1 MSATIGSDLE
11 RIGALSK
18 VTGSTRFGADD
29 ARPGLAYAMLLL
41 ATIGKGR
48 ITSID
53 TTAAERTAGVL
64 LVLTHESMDRLQP
77 PGFVFGDGT
86 GFQSIALMQTDR
98 VFYRGQPIALVV
110 AESLEAASEA
120 AALVRADY
128 EVEPFSVALD
138 SPGAETILQS
148 EALPLPMFADKAVGD
163 PDGAM
168 ADGSLVVVEADYVG
182 PPQHQNPMELIAT
195 VAEWDDSTLTVH
207 ESTQNAEGLRFGLSR
222 QLGIDPANV
231 RVVTPYAGGAFGQK
245 NSLGSHTTFVAVAAR
260 RLARPVKLVMP
271 RDQTFYDAAF
281 RPASRQRIKLA
292 ADRNGRMVAAIHQTW
307 QQTSR
312 HDLFPT
318 LGTDVTSRFYAIP
331 NFRSANHLVRTDV
344 QTPGF
349 MRGPWEHIAAFALE
363 SAVDELA
370 YKLGVDPVQ
379 LRLANDAPV
388 DPVTGKPF
396 SSRHVAECLNR
407 GASLFGWSK
416 RNPTPGSMRAA
427 HGDRLGWGVAL
438 GCYPGSAVPAAA
450 RVSFNRDGSVDVS
463 VSGHEMGQG
472 LRTALAL
479 VVGERLGVAPEDV
492 QITVGDT
499 KAPPQQVT
507 AGSWGTASACPAVYD
522 ACNKLREE
530 LFVMASSQP
539 NGALNGEQPSTMEV
553 TVPGTITGS
562 AGRSVA
568 ITDLL
573 ESAGRDFVEADTKRV
588 AVGQPAQ
595 AFDRAMQGLLAVA
608 GPDYPDFVAF
618 SFAAHFIEVSIDPQT
633 FQVRVPRAVSVVD
646 CGKVVSLR
654 TARSQVLG
662 GLVWG
667 IGACLR
673 EASEVDPRF
682 GGFLNSN
689 IAEYHV
695 PVNADIGDFIV
706 DFIDEPDFDFNPIG
720 AKGLGEVAMCGVA
733 PAVANAIYHAT
744 GRRFRTLPIRLDDFH
759 ATSGAE

>member
-1 MSATIGSDLE
+1 MSATIGSDLQ
-11 RIGALSK
+11 RIGALAK

-29 ARPGLAYAMLLL
+29 ARPGLAYAMLVL

-48 ITSID
+48 IKTID

-120 AALVRADY
+120 AALVRAAY
-128 EVEPFSVALD
+128 EEEPFSVTLD
-138 SPGAETILQS
+138 SPGAETVLQS
-148 EALPLPMFADKAVGD
+148 KALPIPMFADKAVGD
-163 PDGAM
+163 PDDAL

-182 PPQHQNPMELIAT
+182 PPQHQNPMELLAT
-195 VAEWDDSTLTVH
+195 VAEWNDGTLTVH
-207 ESTQNAEGLRFGLSR
+207 ESTQNAEGLRFGLSH

-231 RVVTPYAGGAFGQK
+231 RVVSLYAGGAFGQK
-245 NSLGSHTTFVAVAAR
+245 NSLGSHTAFVAVAAR

-281 RPASRQRIKLA
+281 RPASRQRVKLA
-292 ADRNGRMVAAIHQTW
+292 ADRHGRMVAAIHQTW

-312 HDLFPT
+312 HDLFAN

-349 MRGPWEHIAAFALE
+349 MRAPWEHIAAFALE
-363 SAVDELA
+363 SSVDELA
-370 YKLGVDPVQ
+370 YKLDVDPVQ
-379 LRLANDAPV
+379 LRLTNDGRV
-388 DPVTGKPF
+388 DPMTGKPF

-407 GASLFGWSK
+407 GAALFGWST

-427 HGDRLGWGVAL
+427 HGDLLGWGVAL
-438 GCYPGSAVPAAA
+438 GCYPGNTVPAAA
-450 RVSFNRDGSVDVS
+450 KVRFNRDGSVDVS

-472 LRTALAL
+472 LRTAIAL
-479 VVGERLGVAPEDV
+479 VVGERLGVAPANV

-499 KAPPQQVT
+499 NAPPQQLT
-507 AGSWGTASACPAVYD
+507 AGAWGTASACPAAYD

-530 LFVMASSQP
+530 LFVIATSQP
-539 NGALNGEQPSTMEV
+539 NGALNGEQPSTMDV
-553 TVPGTITGS
+553 TVPGKITVS

-595 AFDRAMQGLLAVA
+595 AFDRTTHGLLAVA
-608 GPDYPDFVAF
+608 GPEYPDFVTF
-618 SFAAHFIEVSIDPQT
+618 SFAAHFIEVLIDPET
-633 FQVRVPRAVSVVD
+633 YQVRVPRAVSVVD
-646 CGKVVSLR
+646 CGEVVSLR

-695 PVNADIGDFIV
+695 PVNADIGEYIV
-706 DFIDEPDFDFNPIG
+706 DFIDEPDFKLNPIG
-720 AKGLGEVAMCGVA
+720 AKGLGEVVMCGVA
-733 PAVANAIYHAT
+733 PAIANAIYHAT

-759 ATSGAE
+759 APPCAE

>member
-11 RIGALSK
+11 RVGARAK
-18 VTGSTRFGADD
+18 VTGTTRFGADD
-29 ARPGLAYAMLLL
+29 ARHGLAHAMLVM

-48 ITSID
+48 IKTID

-77 PGFVFGDGT
+77 PGFVFGGGT

-98 VFYRGQPIALVV
+98 VLYRGQPIALVV
-110 AESLEAASEA
+110 ADSLEAAIEA
-120 AALVRADY
+120 AALVHADFK
-128 EVEPFSVALD
+128 EEPFSVTLD
-138 SPGAETILQS
+138 APGAETVLQS
-148 EALPLPMFADKAVGD
+148 QALPLPMFADKAIGD
-163 PDGAM
+163 ADAAL
-168 ADGSLVVVEADYVG
+168 ADGSLVVVDAEYVG
-182 PPQHQNPMELIAT
+182 PPQHHNPMELIAT
-195 VAEWDDSTLTVH
+195 VAEWEDGTLTVH
-207 ESTQNAEGLRFGLSR
+207 ESTQNAEGLRFGLSH
-222 QLGIDPANV
+222 QLGINPANV
-231 RVVTPYAGGAFGQK
+231 RVVSPYAGGAFGQK

-260 RLARPVKLVMP
+260 RLERPVKLVMP

-281 RPASRQRIKLA
+281 RPASRQRVQLA
-292 ADRNGRMVAAIHQTW
+292 ADRTGRMVAAIHHTW

-312 HDLFPT
+312 HDLFSN
-318 LGTDVTSRFYAIP
+318 LGTDVTSRFYDIP

-349 MRGPWEHIAAFALE
+349 MRAPWEHIAAFALE
-363 SAVDELA
+363 CAVDELA
-370 YKLGVDPVQ
+370 YKLGADPVQ
-379 LRLANDAPV
+379 LRLTNDGRV

-396 SSRHVAECLNR
+396 SSRHVAECLDR
-407 GASLFGWSK
+407 GAAIFGWSR

-427 HGDRLGWGVAL
+427 NGDLLGWGVAL
-438 GCYPGSAVPAAA
+438 GCYPGNTVPTAAK
-450 RVSFNRDGSVDVS
+450 VSFNRDGSVDVS
-463 VSGHEMGQG
+463 VSGHELGQG
-472 LRTALAL
+472 LRTAIAL
-479 VVGERLGVAPEDV
+479 VVADRLGVDPANV
-492 QITVGDT
+492 RITIGDT
-499 KAPPQQVT
+499 KAPPQHVT
-507 AGSWGTASACPAVYD
+507 AGQWGTASTCPAAYD

-530 LFVMASSQP
+530 LFALATSQP
-539 NGALNGEQPSTMEV
+539 NGALNGEQPSTLDV
-553 TVPGTITGS
+553 TAPGKITGS

-588 AVGQPAQ
+588 GVGQPAQ
-595 AFDRAMQGLLAVA
+595 AFDRAMQGLVTPA
-608 GPDYPDFVAF
+608 GPEYPDFVVF

-633 FQVRVPRAVSVVD
+633 FQVRVSRAVSVVD

-673 EASEVDPRF
+673 EASDVDPRF

-695 PVNADIGDFIV
+695 PVNADIGEYRV
-706 DFIDEPDFDFNPIG
+706 DFIDEPDFTFNPVG

-733 PAVANAIYHAT
+733 PAIANAIYHAT

-759 ATSGAE
+759 ATPGAE